1 MSGAAGWLD
10 MLAAGA
16 VQALERTGRRR
27 TLRTYDRDG
36 IRLRLPDGNVL
47 VDVASNDYLG
57 LAQDPG
63 IIDRAAEYA
72 ARFGA
77 GSGASR
83 LVCGTLTA
91 HADLEEKL
99 AAFLGTE
106 AALLFGTG
114 FQANATLLP
123 ALAELLGGAAAL
135 LVDRLSHASILNGA
149 FAQGVTAKR
158 FRHNDLNHLE
168 DLLKGASGPRLVVTE
183 SVFSMDGDRADLAA
197 LTDLAERY
205 GAPVYLDEAH
215 AIGVLGPQG
224 RGLAAEMP
232 GRVAITMGTLG
243 KAFGGFGA
251 YVAGS
256 RRLIDYLT
264 SRCAGFLYSTA
275 PPPAVLGALDAA
287 LEVIPALDLERM
299 RLAGMAEAVRSAVQ
313 GAGYDTG
320 ASSTQIIPVIAG
332 TEAAALG
339 LQQLMEMAG
348 FLAVA
353 IRPPTVPAGTA
364 RLRLSLSAALDDEVA
379 GQLLTVLSCL
389 PPPQPQPQPPP
400 APGLDLPG

>member
-1 MSGAAGWLD
+1 MNGPAQWLD
-10 MLAAGA
+10 QQAAE
-16 VQALERTGRRR
+16 ALSVLEMEGR
-27 TLRTYDRDG
+27 LRSLRAYDRDG
-36 IRLRLPDGNVL
+36 IRLRLPDGRTL
-47 VDVASNDYLG
+47 IDVASNDYLG

-83 LVCGTLTA
+83 LICGTLTA
-91 HADLEEKL
+91 HAAVEEKL

-114 FQANATLLP
+114 FQANSTLLP
-123 ALAELLGGAAAL
+123 ALAELMGGDVDI
-135 LVDRLSHASILNGA
+135 LVDRLAHASLLTGA
-149 FAQGVTAKR
+149 FGNGQKARR

-168 DLLKGASGPRLVVTE
+168 DLLKLPSSSPKLVVTE
-183 SVFSMDGDRADLAA
+183 SVFSMDGDTTDLGALLD
-197 LTDLAERY
+197 LTDSY

-215 AIGVLGPQG
+215 AIGVLGPEG
-224 RGLAAEMP
+224 RGMAALFP
-232 GRVAITMGTLG
+232 GRVPVLMGTLG

-256 RRLIDYLT
+256 RLLIDFLIN
-264 SRCAGFLYSTA
+264 RCGGFIYTTA

-287 LEVIPALDLERM
+287 LDVMPSLDMERM
-299 RLAGMAEAVRSAVQ
+299 RLASMADAVRMAVRA
-313 GAGYDTG
+313 AGYDTA
-320 ASSTQIIPVIAG
+320 ASTTQIIPVIAG
-332 TEAAALG
+332 EEQAALG
-339 LQQLMEMAG
+339 LQSLLESAG

-364 RLRLSLSAALDDEVA
+364 RLRLSLSAALDDHTV

-389 PPPQPQPQPPP
+389 PPP
-400 APGLDLPG
+400 GMDLPG

>member
-1 MSGAAGWLD
+1 MSGAGGWLD
-10 MLAAGA
+10 MLAA
-16 VQALERTGRRR
+16 QALDALDLAGRRR
-27 TLRTYDRDG
+27 TLRAYDRDG

-63 IIDRAAEYA
+63 IIDRAAEYV

-91 HADLEEKL
+91 HREVEDKL

-123 ALAELLGGAAAL
+123 ALAELLGTDTEL

-149 FAQGVTAKR
+149 FAQGVKAKR

-168 DLLKGASGPRLVVTE
+168 DLLKEGSGPRLVVTE

-197 LTDLAERY
+197 IADLADRY
-205 GAPVYLDEAH
+205 GAPIYLDEAH
-215 AIGVLGPQG
+215 AIGVLGPEG

-232 GRVAITMGTLG
+232 GRVAVTMGTLG

-256 RRLIDYLT
+256 RLLIDYLT
-264 SRCAGFLYSTA
+264 NRCAGFLYTTA

-287 LEVIPALDLERM
+287 LDVIPSLDMERM
-299 RLAGMAEAVRSAVQ
+299 RLASMADAVRMAVQ
-313 GAGYDTG
+313 GVGYDTG

-332 TEAAALG
+332 TEQAALG
-339 LQQLMEMAG
+339 LQQILEMAG

-364 RLRLSLSAALDDEVA
+364 RLRLSLSAALDDHTA

-389 PPPQPQPQPPP
+389 PPP
-400 APGLDLPG
+400 GLGLP

>member
-10 MLAAGA
+10 MLAA
-16 VQALERTGRRR
+16 QALDALDMAGRRR
-27 TLRTYDRDG
+27 TLRAYDRDG

-63 IIDRAAEYA
+63 IIDRAAEFV

-83 LVCGTLTA
+83 LICGTLTA
-91 HADLEEKL
+91 HVEVEEKL

-123 ALAELLGGAAAL
+123 ALAELLGGEAEL

-149 FAQGVTAKR
+149 FSHGVKARR

-168 DLLKGASGPRLVVTE
+168 DLLKDGTGPRLVVTE
-183 SVFSMDGDRADLAA
+183 SVFSMDGDRAHLAAIADLA
-197 LTDLAERY
+197 DRY
-205 GAPVYLDEAH
+205 GAPLYLDEAH
-215 AIGVLGPQG
+215 AIGVLGPEG

-232 GRVAITMGTLG
+232 GRVAVTMGTLG

-256 RRLIDYLT
+256 RLLIDYLT
-264 SRCAGFLYSTA
+264 NRCAGFLYTTA

-287 LEVIPALDLERM
+287 LDVIPSLDLERL
-299 RLAGMAEAVRSAVQ
+299 RLASMGDAVRMAVQ
-313 GAGYDTG
+313 GVGYDTG

-332 TEAAALG
+332 SEQAALG
-339 LQQLMEMAG
+339 LQQILEMAG

-353 IRPPTVPAGTA
+353 IRPPTVPAGTS
-364 RLRLSLSAALDDEVA
+364 RLRLSLSAALDDHTA

-389 PPPQPQPQPPP
+389 PPP
-400 APGLDLPG
+400 GLGLP

>member
-10 MLAAGA
+10 MLAA
-16 VQALERTGRRR
+16 QALDALEMTGRRR
-27 TLRTYDRDG
+27 SLRAYDRDS

-63 IIDRAAEYA
+63 IIDRAAEYV

-91 HADLEEKL
+91 HREVEEKL

-123 ALAELLGGAAAL
+123 ALAELLGTDAEL

-149 FAQGVTAKR
+149 FTQGVKAKR

-168 DLLKGASGPRLVVTE
+168 DLLKEASGPRMVVTE

-197 LTDLAERY
+197 IADLADRY

-215 AIGVLGPQG
+215 AIGVLGPEG

-232 GRVAITMGTLG
+232 GRIAVTMGTLG

-256 RRLIDYLT
+256 RLLIDYLT
-264 SRCAGFLYSTA
+264 NRCAGFLYTTA

-287 LEVIPALDLERM
+287 LDVIPSLDMERM
-299 RLAGMAEAVRSAVQ
+299 RLASMADAVRMAVQ
-313 GAGYDTG
+313 GVGYDTG

-332 TEAAALG
+332 TEQAALG
-339 LQQLMEMAG
+339 LQQIVEMAG

-353 IRPPTVPAGTA
+353 IRPPTVPAGTS
-364 RLRLSLSAALDDEVA
+364 RLRLSLSAALDDHTA

-389 PPPQPQPQPPP
+389 PPPGM
-400 APGLDLPG
+400 GLP

>member
-10 MLAAGA
+10 MLAAS
-16 VQALERTGRRR
+16 ALDALDMAGRRR
-27 TLRTYDRDG
+27 VLRDYDRDG
-36 IRLRLPDGNVL
+36 IRLRLPDGRVL
-47 VDVASNDYLG
+47 IDVASNDYLG

-63 IIDRAAEYA
+63 IIDRAAEYT

-83 LVCGTLTA
+83 LVCGTLRA
-91 HADLEEKL
+91 HREVEEKL

-123 ALAELLGGAAAL
+123 ALAELLGGEAEL
-135 LVDRLSHASILNGA
+135 LVDRLAHASILTGA
-149 FAQGVTAKR
+149 FAQGVKARR

-168 DLLKGASGPRLVVTE
+168 DLLRAGTGPRLVVTE
-183 SVFSMDGDRADLAA
+183 SVFSMDGDMADLAA
-197 LTDLAERY
+197 IADLADRH

-215 AIGVLGPQG
+215 AIGVLGPEG
-224 RGLAAEMP
+224 RGLAALLP
-232 GRVAITMGTLG
+232 GRIAVTMGTLG

-256 RRLIDYLT
+256 RLLIDYLAN
-264 SRCAGFLYSTA
+264 RCAGFLYTTA

-287 LEVIPALDLERM
+287 LDVIPSLDMERM
-299 RLAGMAEAVRSAVQ
+299 RLASMGDAVRMAAQ

-320 ASSTQIIPVIAG
+320 ASATQIIPVIAG
-332 TEAAALG
+332 TEQAALG
-339 LQQLMEMAG
+339 LQQLVETAG

-364 RLRLSLSAALDDEVA
+364 RLRLSLSAALDDHTA

-389 PPPQPQPQPPP
+389 PPPG
-400 APGLDLPG
+400 PGFPL

>member
-10 MLAAGA
+10 MLAA
-16 VQALERTGRRR
+16 QALDALDLAGRRR
-27 TLRTYDRDG
+27 TLRDVDRDG
-36 IRLRLPDGNVL
+36 IRLRLPDGRVL
-47 VDVASNDYLG
+47 IDVASNDYLG

-63 IIDRAAEYA
+63 IIDRAAEYI
-72 ARFGA
+72 ARYGA

-91 HADLEEKL
+91 HREVEEKL

-123 ALAELLGGAAAL
+123 ALAELLGTDAEL
-135 LVDRLSHASILNGA
+135 LVDRLSHASILTGA
-149 FAQGVTAKR
+149 FAQGVKARR
-158 FRHNDLNHLE
+158 FRHNDLDHLE
-168 DLLKGASGPRLVVTE
+168 DLLKDATGPRLVVTE
-183 SVFSMDGDRADLAA
+183 SVFSMDGDMADLAA
-197 LTDLAERY
+197 TLDLAERY

-215 AIGVLGPQG
+215 AIGVLGPEG
-224 RGLAAEMP
+224 RGLAATLP
-232 GRVAITMGTLG
+232 GRVTVTMGTLG

-256 RRLIDYLT
+256 RLLIDYLT
-264 SRCAGFLYSTA
+264 NRCAGFLYTTA

-287 LEVIPALDLERM
+287 LDVIPSLDLERM
-299 RLAGMAEAVRSAVQ
+299 RLASMADAVRMAVR
-313 GAGYDTG
+313 GAGYDTL
-320 ASSTQIIPVIAG
+320 ASATQIIPVIAG
-332 TEAAALG
+332 QEQAALG
-339 LQQLMEMAG
+339 LQAMLETAG

-364 RLRLSLSAALDDEVA
+364 RLRLSLSAALDDHVA
-379 GQLLTVLSCL
+379 GQLLTILSCL
-389 PPPQPQPQPPP
+389 PPP
-400 APGLDLPG
+400 GLGLSP

>member
-1 MSGAAGWLD
+1 MTGPAGLLD
-10 MLAAGA
+10 MAAA
-16 VQALERTGRRR
+16 AALSALDRAGRRR
-27 TLRTYDRDG
+27 VLRAYDRDG
-36 IRLRLPDGNVL
+36 IRLRLPDGRVL

-63 IIDRAAEYA
+63 IIDRAAEFT
-72 ARFGA
+72 ARYGA

-91 HADLEEKL
+91 HREVEEKL

-106 AALLFGTG
+106 AALLIGTG
-114 FQANATLLP
+114 YQANATLP
-123 ALAELLGGAAAL
+123 AALAELLGGDVDL
-135 LVDRLSHASILNGA
+135 LVDRLAHASLL
-149 FAQGVTAKR
+149 QGCFGQGLKARR
-158 FRHNDLNHLE
+158 FRHNDLDHLE
-168 DLLKGASGPRLVVTE
+168 DLLRTSTAAARMVVTE
-183 SVFSMDGDRADLAA
+183 LVFSMDGDAADLGA
-197 LTDLAERY
+197 LLDLADRH

-224 RGLAAEMP
+224 RGLAAHFP
-232 GRVAITMGTLG
+232 GRVAVTMGTLG

-256 RRLIDYLT
+256 RLLIDYLVN
-264 SRCAGFLYSTA
+264 RCGGVIYTTA

-287 LEVIPALDLERM
+287 LDVMPSLDMERM
-299 RLAGMAEAVRSAVQ
+299 RLAGMGDAVRMAVR
-313 GAGYDTG
+313 GAGYDTA

-332 TEAAALG
+332 AEQAALD
-339 LQQLMEMAG
+339 LQALLEQAG

-364 RLRLSLSAALDDEVA
+364 RLRLSLSSALDDQTV
-379 GQLLTVLSCL
+379 GQLLGVLTCL
-389 PPPQPQPQPPP
+389 PPRGMDGVP
-400 APGLDLPG
+400 

>member
-1 MSGAAGWLD
+1 MSGSAGWLD
-10 MLAAGA
+10 MLAARA
-16 VQALERTGRRR
+16 LDALETAGRRR
-27 TLRTYDRDG
+27 ILRDYDRDG
-36 IRLRLPDGNVL
+36 IRLRLPDGRVL
-47 VDVASNDYLG
+47 IDVASNDYLG

-63 IIDRAAEYA
+63 IIDRTAEYA

-83 LVCGTLTA
+83 LVCGTLRA
-91 HADLEEKL
+91 HREVEEKL

-123 ALAELLGGAAAL
+123 ALAELMGGDAEL
-135 LVDRLSHASILNGA
+135 LVDRLAHASILNGA
-149 FAQGVTAKR
+149 FAQGVKARR
-158 FRHNDLNHLE
+158 FRHNDLDHLE
-168 DLLKGASGPRLVVTE
+168 DMLRDATGPRMVVTE

-197 LTDLAERY
+197 VADLADRY

-215 AIGVLGPQG
+215 AIGALGPEG
-224 RGLAAEMP
+224 RGLAALLP
-232 GRVAITMGTLG
+232 GRIAVTMGTLG

-256 RRLIDYLT
+256 RLLIDYLAN
-264 SRCAGFLYSTA
+264 RCGGFIYTTA

-287 LEVIPALDLERM
+287 LDVIPSLDLERM
-299 RLAGMAEAVRSAVQ
+299 RLASMADAVRMAVQ

-320 ASSTQIIPVIAG
+320 ASSTQIIPVMAG

-339 LQQLMEMAG
+339 LQQLLETAG

-364 RLRLSLSAALDDEVA
+364 RLRLSLSAALDDHTA

-389 PPPQPQPQPPP
+389 PPPGLGFP
-400 APGLDLPG
+400 A